1 MATRRTA
8 AGGQDR
14 LSDPADGAGQPD
26 FPTAARLAGRRL
38 GPCDPVGARLAEDRH
53 MASPRLIPV
62 ALRAAPV
69 VTLTVLLGWAI
80 WDVSAIGDGRWI
92 AALFAIL
99 GIGTAALVVSFVFH
113 WRGIRA
119 IGLIAIGAGY
129 VGAHALVLGVQLVP
143 ALVFLSGLIS
153 QGELRIL
160 AGRFE
165 PPAVRVPTGTS
176 KVSFGRILSVC

>member
-38 GPCDPVGARLAEDRH
+38 GPCDAVGARLAEDRH

-80 WDVSAIGDGRWI
+80 SDVSAIGDCRWI

-99 GIGTAALVVSFVFH
+99 GIGTASLAVSFVFYRRRI
-113 WRGIRA
+113 RGI
-119 IGLIAIGAGY
+119 
-129 VGAHALVLGVQLVP
+129 VL
-143 ALVFLSGLIS
+143 
-153 QGELRIL
+153 
-160 AGRFE
+160 
-165 PPAVRVPTGTS
+165 
-176 KVSFGRILSVC
+176 